1 MLQTELP
8 QIYFRVGLSM
18 QFSAIMTKLFSE
30 VHMSNE
36 EVFFKWSPDYSVNI
50 KAIDNQ
56 HQELVNILNRL
67 FIAVSKR
74 EGDKVIAEI
83 LDSLMGYTKT
93 HFALEERLMQQ
104 AKYKDFEAHKL
115 EHKKLIEQLD
125 QLCQKHLLEEKPIYF
140 EMLSFLRTWLKDHIQ
155 SEDKKYSSAL
165 QKSGFSA
172 DTWETEA
179 TAEFATMVEKTGR
192 WWKLW

>member
-1 MLQTELP
+1 
-8 QIYFRVGLSM
+8 M